1 MAEGEMHKKLKD
13 FGMIW
18 LRDKMIDL
26 VSKEVDYYNINS
38 IADVVGI
45 NFKRKEV
52 RIIECKASR
61 EDYFRDKKLMDLEK
75 SYYMHC
81 QYFYIL
87 CPENILESKDVP
99 KEYGLLWLTSDNKIV
114 VKRNPTKYK
123 GKLKTLITTST
134 KRCTRSLTNQMVYKN
149 IIPKY
154 KK

>member
-13 FGMIW
+13 IGMIW
-18 LRDKMIDL
+18 LRTRCIDL
-26 VSKEVDYYNINS
+26 VSKEVKYKNMRS

-45 NFKRKEV
+45 NYKRKEV

-61 EDYFRDKKLMDLEK
+61 EDYFRDKKLMDLTQ

-87 CPENILESKDVP
+87 CPENILNINDVP
-99 KEYGLLWLTSDNKIV
+99 KEYGLLWLMPNNEII
-114 VKRNPTKYK
+114 VKRNPTKYT
-123 GKLKTLITTST
+123 GKTKTQLQTSI
-134 KRCTRSLTNQMVYKN
+134 KRCSRSLTNNMVYKY

-154 KK
+154 E

>member
-13 FGMIW
+13 IGMIW
-18 LRDKMIDL
+18 LRDKCIDL
-26 VSKEVDYYNINS
+26 VSKEVKYKNIRS

-45 NFKRKEV
+45 NYKRKEV

-61 EDYFRDKKLMDLEK
+61 EDYFRDKKLMQLSE

-87 CPENILESKDVP
+87 CPENILNVNDVP
-99 KEYGLLWLTSDNKIV
+99 KEYGLLWLMPNNEIE
-114 VKRNPTKYK
+114 VKRNPTKYT
-123 GKLKTLITTST
+123 GKTKTQLQTSI
-134 KRCTRSLTNQMVYKN
+134 KRCSRSLTNNMVYKY

-154 KK
+154 K